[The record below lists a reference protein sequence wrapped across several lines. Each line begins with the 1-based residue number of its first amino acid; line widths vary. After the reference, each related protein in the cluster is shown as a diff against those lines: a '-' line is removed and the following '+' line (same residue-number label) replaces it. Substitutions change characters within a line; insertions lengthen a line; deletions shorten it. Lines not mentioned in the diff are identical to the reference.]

1 MPSLSL
7 KGWTLNLDLMGLKLV
22 CVCISTL
29 STPWPGILVL
39 LISWLIL
46 GLLTSWLS
54 RMCCMASSLG
64 GSVTKEPPHLHQEV
78 TLLSHRSPVM
88 WYLTP
93 GNIVNRGIIVKEQD
107 ELIYIHTYPYR
118 NNNIHTT
125 IQLMTHLQ

>member
-7 KGWTLNLDLMGLKLV
+7 KGWTLNLDRMGLKLV

-64 GSVTKEPPHLHQEV
+64 GSVTKEPPHLV
-78 TLLSHRSPVM
+78 VLLESVDLRWSRAAQGNSFTSDISPPILVS
-88 WYLTP
+88 
-93 GNIVNRGIIVKEQD
+93 
-107 ELIYIHTYPYR
+107 
-118 NNNIHTT
+118 
-125 IQLMTHLQ
+125 

>member
-1 MPSLSL
+1 MPSLSLKGRTLNLDLMDSMDSMDSMPSLSL

-29 STPWPGILVL
+29 STPWPGILGL
-39 LISWLIL
+39 LTSWLIL

-64 GSVTKEPPHLHQEV
+64 GSVIKEPPHLHQEV

-88 WYLTP
+88 WYLTHC
-93 GNIVNRGIIVKEQD
+93 Q
-107 ELIYIHTYPYR
+107 
-118 NNNIHTT
+118 
-125 IQLMTHLQ
+125 